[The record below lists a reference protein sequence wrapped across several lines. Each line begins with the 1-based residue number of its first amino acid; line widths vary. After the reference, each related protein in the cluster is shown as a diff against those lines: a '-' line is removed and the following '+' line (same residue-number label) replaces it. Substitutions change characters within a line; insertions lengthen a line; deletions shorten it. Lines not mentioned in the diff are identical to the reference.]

1 MDIEGMR
8 RVDHA
13 GEWGAVHIYKGQAWI
28 LPNDPD
34 IKHMLEQEKN
44 TLRLLT
50 NILLKTKHAQAGYNL
65 CGQSAAFAL
74 GAATALMGRKMAH
87 TCTVAVEEVIE
98 EHYGEQLQELD
109 AQEPELAEL
118 VEKFAAEEAEH
129 RNLASQ
135 AINHEPYPIA
145 SKLIRSLTRASIAVA
160 KRILNV
166 RFIPFYKFV
175 NSLYRY
181 WF

>member
-1 MDIEGMR
+1 MDIERMR

-34 IKHMLEQEKN
+34 IAHMLEQEKEHLAAFN
-44 TLRLLT
+44 
-50 NILLKTKHAQAGYNL
+50 KHLVKHQTRPSWLQPAWALG
-65 CGQSAAFAL
+65 GFAL

-98 EHYGEQLQELD
+98 EHYIEQLQELNEH
-109 AQEPELAEL
+109 EPELAAL

-135 AINHEPYPIA
+135 AIHHEPYPIA
-145 SKLIRSLTRASIAVA
+145 SILIRALTRASIAVA
-160 KRILNV
+160 KRI
-166 RFIPFYKFV
+166 
-175 NSLYRY
+175 
-181 WF
+181 